1 MKDCVLLLRHLLG
14 MVECPALNA
23 LSEAEL
29 AKLIYK
35 DNIKLK
41 HASRQRLALELEDAA
56 RDLPEMRGQK
66 PSDKKPASALTKSL
80 ISYLLEARKTVLAAV
95 SAYLVSAGKHTR
107 CFAILLHWA

>member
-1 MKDCVLLLRHLLG
+1 
-14 MVECPALNA
+14 MVECEALSA

-41 HASRQRLALELEDAA
+41 HASKKRLARELEAGA

-66 PSDKKPASALTKSL
+66 PADKKFASALTKS
-80 ISYLLEARKTVLAAV
+80 IIAYLLEAR
-95 SAYLVSAGKHTR
+95 
-107 CFAILLHWA
+107 